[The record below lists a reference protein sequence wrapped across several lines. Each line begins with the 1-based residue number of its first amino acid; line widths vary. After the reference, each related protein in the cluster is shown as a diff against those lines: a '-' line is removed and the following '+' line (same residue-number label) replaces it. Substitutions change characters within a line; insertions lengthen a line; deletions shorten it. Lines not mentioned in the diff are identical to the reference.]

1 MTWQELSEDT
11 AVVEIDPYHAVIRDA
26 GKISSKR
33 AKAGMIHNDIT
44 GDPDR
49 INRDT
54 VQVPI
59 LGCRRRKRKIK

>member
-11 AVVEIDPYHAVIRDA
+11 AVVKFDPYHAVIRDA

-33 AKAGMIHNDIT
+33 AKAGTIHNDIT

-49 INRDT
+49 INRDA
-54 VQVPI
+54 V
-59 LGCRRRKRKIK
+59 